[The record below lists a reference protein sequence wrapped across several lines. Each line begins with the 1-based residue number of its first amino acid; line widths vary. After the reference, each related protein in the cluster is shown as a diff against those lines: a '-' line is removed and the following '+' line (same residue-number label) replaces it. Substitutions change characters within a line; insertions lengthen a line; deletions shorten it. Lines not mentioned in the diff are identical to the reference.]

1 MGGLGE
7 ARGKSGG
14 LQVPEGEGGVET
26 QQWQQGLAWTG
37 SCNAHNGTHVVY
49 T

>member
-7 ARGKSGG
+7 TRGESGS

-26 QQWQQGLAWTG
+26 QQWQGLAWTG
-37 SCNAHNGTHVVY
+37 SCNAHNGTHAVY